1 MTLNHDDFR
10 VVTGGLNQPAVQAL
24 LANHQQR
31 MAEQSPPESRHV
43 LNLNGLK
50 KPEIT
55 FWSIWKGVDLVGCV
69 ALKHG
74 DHTWGEIKSMKVAP
88 QYTGHGLGKLMLEH
102 VVQQGK
108 ARGYRWLKL
117 ETGSMAYFEPARQLY
132 RRYGFTECLPFG
144 NYQADSNNVFMS
156 LNLQQLEV
164 SA

>member
-1 MTLNHDDFR
+1 MTLSHSDFR

-55 FWSIWKGVDLVGCV
+55 FWSLWKGVELAGCV
-69 ALKHG
+69 ALKQG
-74 DHTWGEIKSMKVAP
+74 DLTWGEIKSMKVAP
-88 QYTGHGLGKLMLEH
+88 PFTGLGLGKLMLEY
-102 VVQQGK
+102 VVNQAK
-108 ARGYRWLKL
+108 DRGYHALKL

-132 RRYGFTECLPFG
+132 RRFGFTECSPFG

-156 LNLQQLEV
+156 LNLKHFNVQ
-164 SA
+164 S